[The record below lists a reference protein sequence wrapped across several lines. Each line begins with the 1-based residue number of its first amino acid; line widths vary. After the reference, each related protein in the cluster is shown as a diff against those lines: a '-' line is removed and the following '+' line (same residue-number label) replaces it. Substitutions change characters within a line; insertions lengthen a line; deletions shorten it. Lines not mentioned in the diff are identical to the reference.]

1 MPTAQTCR
9 LVLAHFIL
17 ITICYLNYSTQND
30 CDSSSSILLYYDNVT
45 FNTSKGCLDKWNRF
59 SRSKP
64 FFLPL
69 ILFLLIIHSYKCLNP
84 DCLIVTKPGHNSF
97 LTLLIKI
104 SMFQHFGT
112 THFLVFNTG
121 VVLWVPPAKF
131 RAFCKVATILLIPSA
146 TFSMA
151 TKIL

>member
-1 MPTAQTCR
+1 M
-9 LVLAHFIL
+9 
-17 ITICYLNYSTQND
+17 N
-30 CDSSSSILLYYDNVT
+30 
-45 FNTSKGCLDKWNRF
+45 
-59 SRSKP
+59 
-64 FFLPL
+64 
-69 ILFLLIIHSYKCLNP
+69 
-84 DCLIVTKPGHNSF
+84 VTKPGHNSF

-151 TKIL
+151 TKILQIVSLLILVITDHLYDANNTG